1 MNKIA
6 GAFEKVD
13 YPRERIAKYGVEALS
28 NAELLAA
35 IIGTGSQ
42 QKSVLELSAEIFGH
56 LPEGLKSFDGI
67 TLEELKLVDG
77 VGNGKACQILA
88 SVELGKR
95 VYQNSSES
103 LKKISSPS
111 DVSDLLMSELR
122 YKKQE
127 HFKTLILDTKNQ
139 IISIETIT
147 IGTLNASLVHP
158 REVFNL
164 AIRKS
169 AHGIILVHNHPS
181 GHPEPSKEDL
191 LLTERLVESG
201 KIIGI
206 SILDHIIIGDGRF
219 YSFKEQCLL

>member
-13 YPRERIAKYGVEALS
+13 YPRERIAKFGVEVLS

-95 VYQNSSES
+95 VYQNSSE
-103 LKKISSPS
+103 LLRKISSPS